1 MTAPLIAIVGRP
13 NVGKSTLY
21 NRLVGGRPA
30 LVHDTPGLTR
40 DRRYGRFEYF
50 GRELRVV
57 DTGGLDPEAEKDVI
71 GAGIH
76 RQARA
81 ALEEAD
87 MVLFVVDATAGIT
100 PLDHEVAA
108 MLRKLDKPLLVCAN
122 KVDHPKRE
130 SLTGE
135 IFALGLGEVYP
146 VSAVH
151 GRGIDDVLDA
161 VVERLGLPAPVPEK
175 DEDDED
181 TVYEDE
187 EGDESGQP
195 EDAGDGEDEDEADYD
210 EDGDSFAEDEG
221 EEEGPATWADF
232 GAERGPLRVALVG
245 KPNAGKSSLMNRLVG
260 SERSLV
266 HHEPGTTMDP
276 VDTPFELGGRSY
288 VLVDTAGIRRRARV
302 DAEIEKLAVSMALG
316 QIERA
321 DVVVLVIDA
330 TEGLSEQDARLAG
343 IVEEHGRALVVA
355 LNKVDMLPGA
365 GAGRT
370 IVRQAQEALHFMSY
384 APIALISAL
393 RGDGVAELMATVDRV
408 AEQHAQRVSTA
419 ELNRFFAEVCE
430 THPPQLHHGREVRIH
445 YLTQGGV
452 RPPTF
457 LLWANRPTGVAPS
470 YKRFLV
476 NQLRERYGFEGTP
489 VRLVVKA
496 KTQRKKRGRSGR
508 KRRAKA

>member
-1 MTAPLIAIVGRP
+1 MSSREMRAENVESNAMTEPLIAIVGRP
-13 NVGKSTLY
+13 NVGKSTFY
-21 NRLVGGRPA
+21 NRLIGGRPA

-50 GRELRVV
+50 GRALRVV

-87 MVLFVVDATAGIT
+87 IVLFVVDATAGIT
-100 PLDHEVAA
+100 PLDHEVAS

-122 KVDHPKRE
+122 KVDHAKHE
-130 SLTGE
+130 ALTGE
-135 IFALGLGEVYP
+135 LFALGLGEVYP

-161 VVERLGLPAPVPEK
+161 VIERLGLPAPEPEP
-175 DEDDED
+175 EDDED
-181 TVYEDE
+181 APY
-187 EGDESGQP
+187 
-195 EDAGDGEDEDEADYD
+195 EDEADEDQAD
-210 EDGDSFAEDEG
+210 EGEGDEG
-221 EEEGPATWADF
+221 EEDDGAEDDGPAVWSDA

-266 HHEPGTTMDP
+266 HHVPGTTTDP
-276 VDTPFELGGRSY
+276 VDTPFELGGKPY

-302 DAEIEKLAVSMALG
+302 EAEIEKLAVFMALS

-330 TEGLSEQDARLAG
+330 SEGLSEQDARLAG
-343 IVEEHGRALVVA
+343 IAEEHGRAVVVA

-370 IVRQAQEALHFMSY
+370 VTRQAQEALHFMPY

-393 RGDGVAELMATVDRV
+393 RGDGVADLMATVDRA

-430 THPPQLHHGREVRIH
+430 THPPPLHHGREVRIH

-457 LLWANRPTGVAPS
+457 LLWANRPMGVAPS
-470 YKRFLV
+470 YRRFLI
-476 NQLRERYGFEGTP
+476 NQLRARYGFEGTP

-496 KTQRKKRGRSGR
+496 KQQRKKRGRSGR
-508 KRRAKA
+508 RRARS